1 MHLEI
6 PVLIDLLIHSITKLQ
21 PPLNLYF
28 QSFMLLYKNYPFES
42 QHYNCTISIYKY
54 HWSYSAK
61 IVIFIKINMYPTVKI
76 FLISNSKNF
85 TLTLNH

>member
-61 IVIFIKINMYPTVKI
+61 IVIFIKINRKM
-76 FLISNSKNF
+76 FFNSFEEFILEECMIN
-85 TLTLNH
+85 T